1 VNSDATAVR
10 SSEVAAL
17 LLSGGTSQRMGRDK
31 TQLPVGGTTLAR
43 RTGQLLARVAT
54 TALEV
59 GPGTSGLTAVSE
71 DLPGRGPLS
80 AIAAG
85 RVALRESGH
94 VGSALVVACDLPL
107 VSEKWLRY
115 LLHYD
120 SGSSVVPIVDGRA
133 QPLCA
138 KWGADDLDAAV
149 QLVRE
154 GERSLRHLL
163 NAPGVIL
170 LEESQW
176 SRVVTRENF
185 DDVDTIEDARRLGLL
200 P

>member
-1 VNSDATAVR
+1 
-10 SSEVAAL
+10 
-17 LLSGGTSQRMGRDK
+17 MGRDK

-170 LEESQW
+170 LEESRW